1 MADTDDVDRSHP
13 DSSGGPTP
21 GKGVNPTTDAASAE
35 PAQGPAKE
43 SAKKSGKK
51 FGMKPS
57 EDQAEDHVEHPGDE
71 QGVGKGTTA
80 RKGRPTRKQ
89 RRSERGG
96 QHDSIAKAPPP
107 NPTWFVP
114 VMLGLMIIGLLW
126 VVVFYLSNGQWP
138 VSAWHNWNLLIG
150 FAFIVAGFIMTTRW
164 R

>member
-1 MADTDDVDRSHP
+1 MARVVEVLRRDVVVTSPVVVVSLLVVVVRCW
-13 DSSGGPTP
+13 SSGVPRP
-21 GKGVNPTTDAASAE
+21 GSG
-35 PAQGPAKE
+35 QGE
-43 SAKKSGKK
+43 
-51 FGMKPS
+51 
-57 EDQAEDHVEHPGDE
+57 E
-71 QGVGKGTTA
+71 QGVGKGKTA

-89 RRSERGG
+89 RRSERSG

-114 VMLGLMIIGLLW
+114 VMLGLMIIGLIW
-126 VVVFYLSNGQWP
+126 VVVYYLSAGQWP

>member
-1 MADTDDVDRSHP
+1 MADTDDVDRP
-13 DSSGGPTP
+13 RTDSSGGPTP
-21 GKGVNPTTDAASAE
+21 AKGVNPTTDAASAE
-35 PAQGPAKE
+35 TADGPANGPVKE
-43 SAKKSGKK
+43 PAKGPVKRRVK
-51 FGMKPS
+51 
-57 EDQAEDHVEHPGDE
+57 EPGDDPGSGQVEE
-71 QGVGKGTTA
+71 QGVGKGKTA

-89 RRSERGG
+89 RRTERSG

-114 VMLGLMIIGLLW
+114 VMLGLMIIGLIW
-126 VVVFYLSNGQWP
+126 VVVYYLSAGQWP

>member
-1 MADTDDVDRSHP
+1 MADTDDVDRSRT

-21 GKGVNPTTDAASAE
+21 AKGVNPTTDAASAE
-35 PAQGPAKE
+35 TVQDQGAGQPKSHAKE
-43 SAKKSGKK
+43 HPKEHGEEAAK
-51 FGMKPS
+51 
-57 EDQAEDHVEHPGDE
+57 EHGE
-71 QGVGKGTTA
+71 GQGAGKGKTA

-89 RRSERGG
+89 RRAERGG

-114 VMLGLMIIGLLW
+114 VMLGLMIIGLIW
-126 VVVFYLSNGQWP
+126 VVVFYLSAGQWP

-150 FAFIVAGFIMTTRW
+150 FVFIIAGFLMTTRW